1 MKVKFFDPGKAYLK
15 IKDEIDSEIQRVL
28 EKGDLILRQDVEKFE
43 KSLAEYVG
51 TKYAVAL
58 NSCTD
63 ALYLALKFLG
73 IKEGDEVLLPSRTFV
88 ATPQVVV
95 QLGAKPV
102 FYDID
107 GHIQVSEK
115 TKAIIPVHIEGL
127 IDTRMEEILAAGLP
141 IIEDSAQALG
151 AWRES
156 ELKTARHN
164 DVEVG
169 YRELKKVGSLGL
181 AGCFSFYPAK
191 TLGCYGDAGAL
202 TTNDTDLYHYV
213 KGARNHFKDNGF
225 KSWGVNSR
233 MDNIQ
238 AAVLNVKLKYYP
250 EALKRRQEIAELY
263 TKELKGCPT
272 ALPPHTQGRIWQ
284 DYIIRVAERDILFE
298 YLKEN
303 GIETMKNNYA
313 FPVPKLP
320 KAQKYEDETL
330 RLPCNEVLETDEVLC
345 VIQKIKDFYE
355 K

>member
-1 MKVKFFDPGKAYLK
+1 MKVKFFSPGKAYLK

-28 EKGDLILRQDVEKFE
+28 EAGDLILRQDVEKFE

-51 TKYAVAL
+51 TKYCVAL

-107 GHIQVSEK
+107 QHIQVSEK
-115 TKAIIPVHIEGL
+115 TKAIIPVHIEGA
-127 IDTRMEEILAAGLP
+127 IDTHMEEVLGLGVP
-141 IIEDSAQALG
+141 SIEDSAQALG
-151 AWRES
+151 A
-156 ELKTARHN
+156 THN
-164 DVEVG
+164 G
-169 YRELKKVGSLGL
+169 KKAGSLGL

-202 TTNDTDLYHYV
+202 TTDNEELYHYV

-233 MDNIQ
+233 CDNLQ
-238 AAVLNVKLKYYP
+238 ATILNVKFKYYP
-250 EALKRRQEIAELY
+250 ETLRRRQEIAELY
-263 TKELKGCPT
+263 SKELKHLPIAT
-272 ALPPHTQGRIWQ
+272 PPHTEGRVWQ
-284 DYIIRVAERDILFE
+284 DYVIRVAKRDDLFE
-298 YLKEN
+298 FLKE
-303 GIETMKNNYA
+303 GGVESMKNNYA

-320 KAQKYEDETL
+320 QAQKYEDETL
-330 RLPCNEVLETDEVLC
+330 RLPCNETLETDEILYGIKC
-345 VIQKIKDFYE
+345 IKDFYD
-355 K
+355 